1 MGELCSTLT
10 KPSRGLPPTRCVGES
25 GVASS
30 GCSASSSCKPAH
42 QRVVFGVGDFGL
54 VENVV
59 EMLVAAKLFAEL
71 LDFARGI
78 FHRPLNYNL
87 TRNSEN

>member
-1 MGELCSTLT
+1 MGELCGTLT

-30 GCSASSSCKPAH
+30 GCCVFQLLQLAH
-42 QRVVFGVGDFGL
+42 QRVVFGVGDFRL

-59 EMLVAAKLFAEL
+59 QMLVAAQLFAEL
-71 LDFARGI
+71 LRFRAAGSFI
-78 FHRPLNYNL
+78 GLS
-87 TRNSEN
+87 TII